1 MPGPMRLIQIIL
13 RPIFYLLYH
22 QFAWAYDLVAA
33 IVSLG
38 RWQEWVHTA
47 IPYISGRVLEI
58 GFGPGHLQTSLNEK
72 IIPTF
77 GLDESPQMG
86 RQAARR
92 IKKAGA
98 IARLTRGYAQ
108 SIPFAGEAFDS
119 VVATFP
125 AEYIYDQ
132 QTLKEIRRVLL
143 PGGQLVIIPTAWIT
157 GGHLLERLAAWVFR
171 LSGEAPGKPHPLSVV
186 LKTRFVHTGFEVHNE
201 IVEKRGSQVLVIL
214 AKKT

>member
-47 IPYISGRVLEI
+47 LPYISGRVLEI
-58 GFGPGHLQTSLNEK
+58 GFGPGHLQISLNEK

-125 AEYIYDQ
+125 AEYHLRSTNTKRNPTCASPRRAIGHHPNCLDHRGASAG
-132 QTLKEIRRVLL
+132 TLGSVGFPIERRSARQATPLVGCAKNSIRSHRV
-143 PGGQLVIIPTAWIT
+143 
-157 GGHLLERLAAWVFR
+157 
-171 LSGEAPGKPHPLSVV
+171 
-186 LKTRFVHTGFEVHNE
+186 
-201 IVEKRGSQVLVIL
+201 RGPQ
-214 AKKT
+214 